1 MGEASLKQNFCG
13 LEANSECK
21 GLYIHQLGGWE
32 GNIWKWRRQWFMSEL
47 EEVILSH
54 VIKKN
59 VEDRWEG
66 YDLHCKEG
74 IDECKKQTFMF
85 LWSIIPA
92 PPKVQGSNDRRQ
104 T

>member
-59 VEDRWEG
+59 VEDKWVWNGKATTYIVRKG
-66 YDLHCKEG
+66 
-74 IDECKKQTFMF
+74 
-85 LWSIIPA
+85 
-92 PPKVQGSNDRRQ
+92 
-104 T
+104 